1 MAARSAP
8 PPPWKIDTY
17 YRFGEIAVFVVFVVA
32 CAIRGAAHFQ
42 DHWVEAGFLFLC
54 AAGSQAFRIRVSA
67 VDETISFGM
76 AAGILG
82 LALPSP
88 DLLDTVLVWV
98 LGLAFG
104 AAVTYRDMPKAGAI
118 GGRQVLI
125 GMAYAT
131 TTSSL
136 LGWGAPLAVSIFT
149 ATAVYIAVSLLLW
162 RLPSIVSD
170 DEVVTTH
177 FIAQRILMV
186 FLLNATIP
194 IITHYAEPQAF
205 EFILGSAGRMKLV
218 MDLTVTTA
226 VFSVIALI
234 MYGTDARYRLDGVIR
249 TARSLPWPDDPDPLQ
264 QMKDFAA
271 ATLKVDHLDIRTTP
285 PRSRFEIGASFRTH
299 SGEERY
305 LIALRNPG
313 RSPLLDRDREALSA
327 IAHIGQETM
336 RVRGEANELRT
347 EANTDSLTGLF
358 NYRGFQIAI
367 DDVRARRSE
376 QGSVAVVYIDLDGF
390 KLVNDRYGHDTGN
403 HVLREVAHRLQEAVR
418 PRDTVARV
426 GGDEF
431 VILLR
436 DIKDQEH
443 AEQVA
448 HRIVAAAS
456 APVALI
462 AHELPIKLSLGV
474 AFSDDPAESLDRLVT
489 AADSL
494 MYAKRGRR
502 LSTSGDTAGAPDLP
516 HSSLSERANAI
527 AELITEKQL
536 RVEYQ
541 PIVDAARG
549 TVVAVEALVRA
560 SHPAYGTIEPSLL
573 VHEAKRLDL
582 LDLLTEQVLDRT
594 FADYPR
600 IAAAIPSVQDVH
612 VNLELGQISRGRTQA
627 SLQRLCSEHPEVRL
641 TVEMTEN
648 SLNLAGE
655 DVLGKLKELR
665 AAGIK
670 LALDDFGQGYS
681 TMLAIVEFPFDAL
694 KIDRSLIA
702 TITSSAKS
710 NHVIRSLARLCR
722 SLHVSMIVEGVE
734 RIDER
739 DVLLR
744 LGAKHMQGFLFSPS
758 LTADALIE
766 RYAGKG
772 TLVRVDPGA

>member
-1 MAARSAP
+1 MAARSTTP
-8 PPPWKIDTY
+8 SPSKIDTY
-17 YRFGEIAVFVVFVVA
+17 YRLGEIAVFVIFVVA
-32 CAIRGAAHFQ
+32 CTIRGAASFQ
-42 DHWVEAGFLFLC
+42 DHWAEAGFLFLC

-88 DLLDTVLVWV
+88 DMLSTVLVWV
-98 LGLAFG
+98 LGLAVG
-104 AAVTYRDMPKAGAI
+104 AAILHRDPATAARI
-118 GGRQVLI
+118 GGRQVLV
-125 GMAYAT
+125 GLAYAT
-131 TTSSL
+131 VLITL
-136 LGWGAPLAVSIFT
+136 AKWGAPLAVGILT
-149 ATAVYIAVSLLLW
+149 ATATYIAVSVLLW
-162 RLPSIVSD
+162 RLPSILSTYDLVAG
-170 DEVVTTH
+170 H
-177 FIAQRILMV
+177 FIAQRIAMI
-186 FLLNATIP
+186 FLLNASIP
-194 IITHYAEPQAF
+194 LITHYADPQAL
-205 EFILGSAGRMKLV
+205 EFILGDPARMKLI

-226 VFSVIALI
+226 LFSVIALI
-234 MYGTDARYRLDGVIR
+234 MYGTDARHRLDGVIR
-249 TARSLPWPDDPDPLQ
+249 TARALPWPDDPDPLQ

-271 ATLKVDHLDIRTTP
+271 ATLKVDRLDIRSTP
-285 PRSRFEIGASFRTH
+285 PRTRFEIGASFRTH

-313 RSPLLDRDREALSA
+313 RSPLLDRDLQALSA

-347 EANTDSLTGLF
+347 EASTDPLTGLF

-367 DDVRARRSE
+367 DDVRLRRGD
-376 QGSVAVVYIDLDGF
+376 QGGVAVVYIDLDGF
-390 KLVNDRYGHDTGN
+390 KAVNDRYGHDTGN

-436 DIKDQEH
+436 DIQDQAH
-443 AEQVA
+443 ADQVA
-448 HRIVAAAS
+448 HRIVASAS

-462 AHELPIKLSLGV
+462 AQELPIKLSAGV
-474 AFSDDPAESLDRLVT
+474 AFSDDPSESLDSLIT

-494 MYAKRGRR
+494 MYEKRGNR
-502 LSTSGDTAGAPDLP
+502 LSRSEDADGASRSGVPNAV
-516 HSSLSERANAI
+516 SKRAAAI
-527 AELITEKQL
+527 AELITDRQL

-541 PIVDAARG
+541 PIVDAVKG
-549 TVVAVEALVRA
+549 TVVAIEALVRG
-560 SHPAYGTIEPSLL
+560 SHPAYGVIEPSLL

-594 FADYPR
+594 FTDFAR
-600 IAAAIPSVQDVH
+600 IARAIPSVQDVH
-612 VNLELGQISRGRTQA
+612 VNLELGQLSRGQSLER
-627 SLQRLCSEHPEVRL
+627 LQRLHAKHPSVKL

-655 DVLGKLKELR
+655 EVLGKLEVLR

-670 LALDDFGQGYS
+670 VALDDFGQGYS

-702 TITSSAKS
+702 NITSSPKS

-722 SLHVSMIVEGVE
+722 NLHVTMIVEGVE
-734 RIDER
+734 RTDER
-739 DVLLR
+739 DALLR
-744 LGAKHMQGFLFSPS
+744 LGARNMQGYLFSPS
-758 LTADALIE
+758 LSAEALCE
-766 RYAGKG
+766 RYAS
-772 TLVRVDPGA
+772 RS

>member
-1 MAARSAP
+1 MAARSATP
-8 PPPWKIDTY
+8 PQRKIDTY
-17 YRFGEIAVFVVFVVA
+17 YRLGEIAIFVVFVVA
-32 CAIRGAAHFQ
+32 CAIRGAAAFQ

-82 LALPSP
+82 LAIPSP
-88 DLLDTVLVWV
+88 DMLNTVLVWV

-104 AAVTYRDMPKAGAI
+104 AAFMYRDPMRAARI
-118 GGRQVLI
+118 GGRQVLV
-125 GMAYAT
+125 GLAYAT
-131 TTSSL
+131 ATNTL
-136 LGWGAPLAVSIFT
+136 TGWGVPMAVNILV

-170 DEVVTTH
+170 NDIVASH

-186 FLLNATIP
+186 FVLNASIP
-194 IITHYAEPQAF
+194 IITHYAETQAF
-205 EFILGSAGRMKLV
+205 GFILGNPARMKLI

-226 VFSVIALI
+226 FFSVIALI
-234 MYGTDARYRLDGVIR
+234 MYGTDARHRLDGVIR
-249 TARSLPWPDDPDPLQ
+249 TAVALPWPDDPDPLQ

-271 ATLKVDHLDIRTTP
+271 ATLKVDRLEIRTTP
-285 PRSRFEIGASFRTH
+285 PRSRFEIGTSFRTH

-313 RSPLLDRDREALSA
+313 HSPLLDRDREALSA

-347 EANTDSLTGLF
+347 EANTDPLTGLF

-367 DDVRARRSE
+367 TDVHSRRGD
-376 QGSVAVVYIDLDGF
+376 QGGVAVVYIDLDGF

-436 DIKDQEH
+436 DIKDEGH

-448 HRIVAAAS
+448 HRIVASAS
-456 APVALI
+456 APVSLI
-462 AHELPIKLSLGV
+462 AQELPIKLSAGV
-474 AFSDDPAESLDRLVT
+474 AFTDDPSATLDSLVT
-489 AADSL
+489 TADSL
-494 MYAKRGRR
+494 MYAKRGHR
-502 LSTSGDTAGAPDLP
+502 LSTSGDGAAAGIGAPNA
-516 HSSLSERANAI
+516 LSKRAAAI
-527 AELITEKQL
+527 AELITDRQL

-541 PIVDAARG
+541 PIVDAMKG
-549 TVVAVEALVRA
+549 TVVAIEALVRA
-560 SHPAYGTIEPSLL
+560 SHPAYGPIEASLL

-582 LDLLTEQVLDRT
+582 LDLLTEQVLDHAFT
-594 FADYPR
+594 DYPR
-600 IAAAIPSVQDVH
+600 IVRAIPTVQDVH
-612 VNLELGQISRGRTQA
+612 VNVELGQLSRGQNRER
-627 SLQRLCSEHPEVRL
+627 LQRLCAENPDVKL

-655 DVLGKLKELR
+655 DVLAKLDELR
-665 AAGIK
+665 AIGIK
-670 LALDDFGQGYS
+670 VALDDFGQGYS

-702 TITSSAKS
+702 TITSSPKS
-710 NHVIRSLARLCR
+710 SHVIRSLARLCR

-734 RIDER
+734 RADER

-744 LGAKHMQGFLFSPS
+744 LGAKYMQGFLFSRS
-758 LTADALIE
+758 LTADALCE

-772 TLVRVDPGA
+772 SL